1 MKRIKKANLIKLE
14 EALDHVNE
22 SIKWLESIAL
32 IEEEIDTRVACKIA
46 NNYLNKALNIAVNAV
61 QERYPELTF
70 AVNRLKEIRN
80 KVLIISTQLK

>member
-1 MKRIKKANLIKLE
+1 MKRIKKANQIKLE

-46 NNYLNKALNIAVNAV
+46 NNYLNKALNCIWE
-61 QERYPELTF
+61 QL
-70 AVNRLKEIRN
+70 LKEENYNYDR
-80 KVLIISTQLK
+80 